1 MEIMGCGMVDPRV
14 LAGCGID
21 PDVYSGFAFGLG
33 VDRVAMARYD
43 IPNIRILFEN
53 DERLLRQVHG

>member
-1 MEIMGCGMVDPRV
+1 MEIAGLRHGVRACWPSDVCG
-14 LAGCGID
+14 
-21 PDVYSGFAFGLG
+21 GFAFGLG